1 MGLGFGSGY
10 KPASPQ
16 WYVNLSLISNQSAP
30 FCAAL
35 GKDFVDIFFMWT
47 LP

>member
-1 MGLGFGSGY
+1 MSLGFGCGY

-16 WYVNLSLISNQSAP
+16 RYVNFTLISNQSAP

-35 GKDFVDIFFMWT
+35 GKDFVNIFFMWT